1 MPRAWRS
8 CLSSWSNPVI
18 IRGILCAI
26 GVRQTMAQWDAPS
39 PTLLRLI
46 LRYGFAVLSVA
57 IAPALSSYPKI
68 KTRK

>member
-8 CLSSWSNPVI
+8 CLSSWSNRVI

-57 IAPALSSYPKI
+57 DR
-68 KTRK
+68 TRFNKFSMRKFGR